1 VIVIVALRDLLVM
14 GMLMLVGLGLGPVLV
29 LDVLVLD
36 VLVVMLGVL
45 MLVCRVAVTVLVA
58 VRLLG
63 HRGPFLPRES
73 RVRHAERP
81 NICPRSI

>member
-1 VIVIVALRDLLVM
+1 MIVIVALRDLLVM
-14 GMLMLVGLGLGPVLV
+14 GMLMLVGLGLGPVLM
-29 LDVLVLD
+29 LVLVLD
-36 VLVVMLGVL
+36 VLVVLLGVL